1 MIHTLAANPIVSFNK
16 YLTPV
21 TVQRLKMTLCALL
34 CMIILSVILAD
45 IFLSMALYDHLL
57 LLGMEWYD
65 ATSVTVVFSSFFFI
79 LLVAL
84 LIIIEAPAST
94 PGSRPTTPPQAS
106 PSSFPCTSPSISD
119 SPPPS
124 YRLLMEVE
132 EGELP
137 SYEEAT
143 K

>member
-1 MIHTLAANPIVSFNK
+1 MIHTLATNPIFSFNK

-21 TVQRLKMTLCALL
+21 RVQRLKMRMCALL
-34 CMIILSVILAD
+34 CMIILFVILAD

-65 ATSVTVVFSSFFFI
+65 ATSVSVVFSSFFFI
-79 LLVAL
+79 LVVAL
-84 LIIIEAPAST
+84 LIVIKAPALP

-106 PSSFPCTSPSISD
+106 PSSFPCTSPSILD

-124 YRLLMEVE
+124 YRLLMDVE

-137 SYEEAT
+137 SYKEAT